1 MEKERLL
8 KKMHYW
14 LKFIRA
20 FEERISILYRQG
32 KVLGGVYSGMGQEA
46 IVVGTCIDLK
56 KEDFIFPLHRDIGAT
71 LVKGIEPKIL
81 MAQLLGKK
89 TGLSKGKDSYLH
101 AGDIDLGVIGS
112 TSMLGS
118 SLPVAAGIGLAFK
131 LKKKKNV
138 VIAFFGEGASNRG
151 DFHEALNLAG
161 VWKLPVIFVCENN
174 FFAYSTPIESQ
185 MAIED
190 VADRASSYGFSGV
203 VCSGNDLTA
212 VYKTA
217 KKAIDKARAGE
228 GPTLIEC
235 KTYRWHGHSEHDE
248 ASYRTED
255 EFLEWKSR
263 DPIPRFELYLEELK
277 ILDKKLKEGIDKDIR
292 EEIDQAV
299 KFAEESPFPE
309 GKETLDDIYK

>member
-1 MEKERLL
+1 LEKERLL

-32 KVLGGVYSGMGQEA
+32 KLLGGVYSGMGQEA

-118 SLPVAAGIGLAFK
+118 SLPVAAGVGLAFK
-131 LKKKKNV
+131 LKKKDNV
-138 VIAFFGEGASNRG
+138 VVAFFGEGASNRG

-174 FFAYSTPIESQ
+174 FFAYSTPIEAQ

-203 VCSGNDLTA
+203 VCSGNDLMA
-212 VYKTA
+212 VYKIA

-248 ASYRTED
+248 ASYRAKD

-277 ILDKKLKEGIDKDIR
+277 ILDKKLKESIDKDIR

>member
-1 MEKERLL
+1 LEKERLL

-14 LKFIRA
+14 LTFIRA

-56 KEDFIFPLHRDIGAT
+56 KEDFIFPLHRDIGAN

-118 SLPVAAGIGLAFK
+118 SLPVAAGVGLAFK
-131 LKKKKNV
+131 LKKKDNV

-174 FFAYSTPIESQ
+174 FFAYSTPIEAQ

-203 VCSGNDLTA
+203 VCSGNDLMA

-248 ASYRTED
+248 ASYRAED

-277 ILDKKLKEGIDKDIR
+277 ILDKKLKESIDKDIR

>member
-56 KEDFIFPLHRDIGAT
+56 KEDFIFPLHRDIGAN

-118 SLPVAAGIGLAFK
+118 SLPVAAGVGLAFK
-131 LKKKKNV
+131 LKKKDNV

-174 FFAYSTPIESQ
+174 FFAYSTPIEAQ

-203 VCSGNDLTA
+203 VCSGNDLMA

-248 ASYRTED
+248 ASYRAED

-277 ILDKKLKEGIDKDIR
+277 ILDKKLKESIDKDIR

>member
-14 LKFIRA
+14 LTFIRA

-56 KEDFIFPLHRDIGAT
+56 KEDFIFPLHRDIGAN

-118 SLPVAAGIGLAFK
+118 SLPVAAGVGLAFK
-131 LKKKKNV
+131 LKKKDNV

-174 FFAYSTPIESQ
+174 FFAYSTPIEAQ

-203 VCSGNDLTA
+203 VCSGNDLMA

-248 ASYRTED
+248 ASYRAED

-277 ILDKKLKEGIDKDIR
+277 ILDKKLKESIDKDIR

>member
-1 MEKERLL
+1 LEKERLL

-56 KEDFIFPLHRDIGAT
+56 KEDFIFPLHRDIGAN

-118 SLPVAAGIGLAFK
+118 SLPVAAGVGLAFK
-131 LKKKKNV
+131 LKKKDNV

-174 FFAYSTPIESQ
+174 FFAYSTPIEAQ

-203 VCSGNDLTA
+203 VCSGNDLMA

-248 ASYRTED
+248 ASYRAED

-277 ILDKKLKEGIDKDIR
+277 ILDKKLKESIDKDIR